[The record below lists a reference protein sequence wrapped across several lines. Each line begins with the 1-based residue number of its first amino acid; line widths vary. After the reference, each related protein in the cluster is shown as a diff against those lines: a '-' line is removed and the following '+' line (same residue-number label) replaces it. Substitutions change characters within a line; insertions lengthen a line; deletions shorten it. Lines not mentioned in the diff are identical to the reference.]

1 MDNEA
6 ARKTI
11 DELTVKLKEYKKNLD
26 STQEIR
32 NHFEEEIE
40 KRIKDKIQDYEDQLN
55 KKEENHRAEIALLNE
70 DSENTL
76 NQLKKIFADEKKRL
90 EDKLNTQKQK
100 YDEKTNNIINEYEE
114 KLKEQETQNK
124 TELDNLQYAYE
135 ELEAKYNAL
144 SLDAQH
150 QISLLTERLLTQD
163 SIMNGD
169 KENLLKLAK
178 AHSED
183 LEKKILQFN
192 KDRKELTEKI
202 DLLNKEKN
210 KIMQDLNKKEE
221 IIEKLNTTI
230 KEKEKEL
237 EDSKK
242 EYDTAIDRIIN
253 KFEQYKQKQQDLINE
268 FNIKKMEY
276 QRENDLLKQQ
286 IDYLNRK
293 LQEQILFCEEND
305 KSHED
310 NISELKMELEE
321 TFTNKINEIINDK
334 KELYDQLKESENT
347 IKLLNNKI
355 NELSIQY
362 EHKIDEQKS
371 NFQNNYE
378 DYENQIK
385 KINYEMDKM
394 QRSSYDQTMRINQLL
409 EEKTFMQN
417 ELFEFKE
424 INQNQMKEIE
434 ELEKKIFNLEKEK
447 NDLIQEKENLIQEMN
462 HIDSRIK
469 SKGPK
474 TTDISNKFQNIGQ
487 SSMSMIRT
495 NMGLESDKK
504 KTQNNYNSESERKS
518 GTNYSFY
525 KAVKISG
532 NRNNI
537 NSSEKKERGI
547 KSEIINN
554 NK

>member
-1 MDNEA
+1 
-6 ARKTI
+6 
-11 DELTVKLKEYKKNLD
+11 
-26 STQEIR
+26 
-32 NHFEEEIE
+32 
-40 KRIKDKIQDYEDQLN
+40 
-55 KKEENHRAEIALLNE
+55 
-70 DSENTL
+70 
-76 NQLKKIFADEKKRL
+76 
-90 EDKLNTQKQK
+90 
-100 YDEKTNNIINEYEE
+100 
-114 KLKEQETQNK
+114 
-124 TELDNLQYAYE
+124 
-135 ELEAKYNAL
+135 
-144 SLDAQH
+144 
-150 QISLLTERLLTQD
+150 
-163 SIMNGD
+163 
-169 KENLLKLAK
+169 
-178 AHSED
+178 
-183 LEKKILQFN
+183 
-192 KDRKELTEKI
+192 
-202 DLLNKEKN
+202 
-210 KIMQDLNKKEE
+210 
-221 IIEKLNTTI
+221 
-230 KEKEKEL
+230 
-237 EDSKK
+237 
-242 EYDTAIDRIIN
+242 
-253 KFEQYKQKQQDLINE
+253 
-268 FNIKKMEY
+268 
-276 QRENDLLKQQ
+276 
-286 IDYLNRK
+286 
-293 LQEQILFCEEND
+293 
-305 KSHED
+305 
-310 NISELKMELEE
+310 MELEE